1 MKEFQSFISQNE
13 IQQFYKEKCNEN
25 GNKYSQKEFEEFLRF
40 CERDFY
46 QWLRDNLKYFYSGDK
61 GVLNKTIV

>member
-13 IQQFYKEKCNEN
+13 IQQFYNEN
-25 GNKYSQKEFEEFLRF
+25 GDKYSQKEFEEFLRF

-46 QWLRDNLKYFYSGDK
+46 QWLRDNLKSFYSGGK
-61 GVLNKTIV
+61 GVINKTMV